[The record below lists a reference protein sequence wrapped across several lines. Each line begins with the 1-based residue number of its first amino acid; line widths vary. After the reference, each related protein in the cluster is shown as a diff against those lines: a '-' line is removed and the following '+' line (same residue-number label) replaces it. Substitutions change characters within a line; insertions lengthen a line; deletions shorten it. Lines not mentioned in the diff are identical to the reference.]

1 VVLVKQNMQLLTNTI
16 SQGCALSRL
25 RSAPVCAAGL
35 GSFAAFS

>member
-1 VVLVKQNMQLLTNTI
+1 VVLVKQNMRLLTNTI

-25 RSAPVCAAGL
+25 RSAPVCAGL